1 MAFHRLRRLREK
13 MENKIQAGRQAPGPA
28 LSNTSSTPSG
38 VTLSPTSSQ
47 SARQPIAS
55 MTAEHS
61 ASVSPK
67 TSQLPSLQER
77 LWNEAYDDLQ
87 KTEPQV
93 VKAFEK
99 IIAIQLD
106 QNEQDS

>member
-1 MAFHRLRRLREK
+1 MAFRRLQKRVK
-13 MENKIQAGRQAPGPA
+13 NKIQGGRQAPGPA
-28 LSNTSSTPSG
+28 LSNTSLTPSG
-38 VTLSPTSSQ
+38 VTFSPTSSQ
-47 SARQPIAS
+47 FARQPIAS

-61 ASVSPK
+61 ASVSRK

-99 IIAIQLD
+99 IIAI
-106 QNEQDS
+106 